1 MLRVQTLPS
10 FVLVAPICYIDSIH
24 NDQFVH
30 KIMCRGQSS
39 NSIYTECSRK
49 WLVVWKIASSLIIV
63 VYVYCSLHSI
73 YFQMPVSIMI
83 HFCNPILKLLAC
95 IIQYIVVTSG
105 ATGTCMRKHVISLIL
120 CAWILFTLSYSSLGF
135 GLCCVGFDPGL
146 LCSLTIQIRRSL
158 LNEDEYGFRRAK
170 RPMYYDEGLEVIWI
184 LLDSECIFSY

>member
-39 NSIYTECSRK
+39 NSIYTKCSKK
-49 WLVVWKIASSLIIV
+49 WLVVRKIASLLIIV

-95 IIQYIVVTSG
+95 IIQYTVVTSG

-120 CAWILFTLSYSSLGF
+120 CAWILFTLCHIPLWVLVYAVWGLILVCSVLWPFRLEDPCWMKMNMGF
-135 GLCCVGFDPGL
+135 EEQND
-146 LCSLTIQIRRSL
+146 Q
-158 LNEDEYGFRRAK
+158 
-170 RPMYYDEGLEVIWI
+170 
-184 LLDSECIFSY
+184 CIMMKA